1 MIKAL
6 LAARLKRTGLILTL
20 SVLLAA
26 SKWCVAMAEEY
37 PSRVVSLVVA
47 FPSGGGVD
55 TVGRVIAQKLTDA
68 LGQQVIVVNRPGAG
82 SVIGTRD
89 VAKAQPDG
97 YTLLLLVTGAGLPA
111 NPGYDME
118 KDFAPIGLI
127 ASVPIVI
134 MSNPSVPAKSL
145 AEVIA
150 LAKKEGEKLTVGTP
164 PAPTLNYFGA
174 EQFKAMTGTNITIVT
189 YKGTGPLTNDLVGGH
204 VMLAFNTLPP
214 AIGNIQAG
222 TLRAIAVGSPSRMA
236 AIPDVPTIAE
246 SGLPGLEIVQYYGL
260 VAPAGTP
267 QPIIERLNKEL
278 RKIVTSEDMKKR
290 LLDAGGDP
298 IASTPAEYM
307 QNIQREEGKWQAV
320 IKKLGLVI
328 NY

>member
-1 MIKAL
+1 M
-6 LAARLKRTGLILTL
+6 G
-20 SVLLAA
+20 
-26 SKWCVAMAEEY
+26 
-37 PSRVVSLVVA
+37 
-47 FPSGGGVD
+47 
-55 TVGRVIAQKLTDA
+55 
-68 LGQQVIVVNRPGAG
+68 
-82 SVIGTRD
+82 
-89 VAKAQPDG
+89 
-97 YTLLLLVTGAGLPA
+97 
-111 NPGYDME
+111 

-134 MSNPSVPAKSL
+134 MSNPLVPVKTLSD
-145 AEVIA
+145 VIA
-150 LAKKEGEKLTVGTP
+150 LAKKDGDKLTVGTP

-174 EQFKAMTGTNITIVT
+174 EQFKAMTGTNLTIVT

-222 TLRAIAVGSPSRMA
+222 KLRAIAVGSPQRMA

-246 SGLPGLEIVQYYGL
+246 SGLQGLEIVQYYGL

-267 QPIIERLNKEL
+267 QPIIDRLNKEL
-278 RKIVTSEDMKKR
+278 SKIVSTDDMKKR

-298 IASTPAEYM
+298 VVSTPGEYA

-328 NY
+328 KN

>member
-1 MIKAL
+1 MTKTLFAAEFKRAAFILAL
-6 LAARLKRTGLILTL
+6 AGTLAAPPWR
-20 SVLLAA
+20 
-26 SKWCVAMAEEY
+26 VAGAEDY
-37 PSRVVSLVVA
+37 PSRVISLVVA
-47 FPSGGGVD
+47 FPAGGGVD
-55 TVGRVIAQKLTDA
+55 TVGRVVAQKLTDA
-68 LGQQVIVVNRPGAG
+68 LGEQVIVVNRPGAG

-89 VAKAQPDG
+89 VARAQADG
-97 YTLLLLVTGAGLPA
+97 YTLLLLVTGAGLPT
-111 NPGYDME
+111 NPGYDMA
-118 KDFAPIGLI
+118 KDFAPVGLI

-150 LAKKEGEKLTVGTP
+150 LAKKDGDKLTVGTP

-222 TLRAIAVGSPSRMA
+222 KLRAIAVGSPGRMA

-246 SGLPGLEIVQYYGL
+246 AGLPGLEIVQYYGL

-267 QPIIERLNKEL
+267 QPIIERLNREL

-298 IASTPAEYM
+298 LASTPAEYA

-320 IKKLGLVI
+320 IKKLGLVV

>member
-1 MIKAL
+1 MRAHL
-6 LAARLKRTGLILTL
+6 GLIGAAGIAM
-20 SVLLAA
+20 SVFAA
-26 SKWCVAMAEEY
+26 MSMPAAAEDY
-37 PSRVVSLVVA
+37 PSHPVSLVVA
-47 FPSGGGVD
+47 FPAGGGVD
-55 TVGRVIAQKLTDA
+55 TVGRVVAQKLTDA
-68 LGQQVIVVNRPGAG
+68 LGQQVLVVNRPGAG

-89 VAKAQPDG
+89 VARAQADG
-97 YTLLLLVTGAGLPA
+97 YTLLLLVTGAGLPE
-111 NPGYDME
+111 NPGYDMG

-134 MSNPSVPAKSL
+134 MSNPSVPVKSL
-145 AEVIA
+145 SEVIA
-150 LAKKEGEKLTVGTP
+150 LAKKDGDKVTVGTP

-222 TLRAIAVGSPSRMA
+222 KLRAIAVGSPQRMA
-236 AIPDVPTIAE
+236 AIPDVPTIGE
-246 SGLPGLEIVQYYGL
+246 SGLSGLEIVQYYGL

-267 QPIIERLNKEL
+267 QPIIDRLNNEL
-278 RKIVTSEDMKKR
+278 RKIVTSDDMKKR

-298 IASTPAEYM
+298 VVSTPEEYA

-320 IKKLGLVI
+320 IKKLGLVVK
-328 NY
+328 N

>member
-1 MIKAL
+1 
-6 LAARLKRTGLILTL
+6 
-20 SVLLAA
+20 
-26 SKWCVAMAEEY
+26 
-37 PSRVVSLVVA
+37 
-47 FPSGGGVD
+47 
-55 TVGRVIAQKLTDA
+55 
-68 LGQQVIVVNRPGAG
+68 
-82 SVIGTRD
+82 VIGTRD
-89 VAKAQPDG
+89 VARAQADG
-97 YTLLLLVTGAGLPA
+97 YTLLLLVTGAGLPE
-111 NPGYDME
+111 NPGYDMG

-134 MSNPSVPAKSL
+134 MSNPSVPVKLLS
-145 AEVIA
+145 EVIA
-150 LAKKEGEKLTVGTP
+150 LARKDGDKVTVGTP

-222 TLRAIAVGSPSRMA
+222 ALRAIAVGSPQRMA

-267 QPIIERLNKEL
+267 QPIIDRLNTEL
-278 RKIVTSEDMKKR
+278 RRIVTSDDMKKR

-298 IASTPAEYM
+298 VVSTPEEYA

-320 IKKLGLVI
+320 IKKLGLVVK
-328 NY
+328 N

>member
-1 MIKAL
+1 MTEVL
-6 LAARLKRTGLILTL
+6 LAARLRRTALMITL

-26 SKWCVAMAEEY
+26 PAWRDARAEEY
-37 PSRVVSLVVA
+37 PSRTVSLVIA
-47 FPSGGGVD
+47 FPAGGGVD
-55 TVGRVIAQKLTDA
+55 AVGRVIAQKLTDA
-68 LGQQVIVVNRPGAG
+68 LDQQAVVVNRPGAG

-97 YTLLLLVTGAGLPA
+97 YTLLLLATGASVPA
-111 NPGYDME
+111 NPGYDLE

-134 MSNPSVPAKSL
+134 MSNPSLPAKSL

-150 LAKKEGEKLTVGTP
+150 LAKKEGAKLTVGTP

-174 EQFKAMTGTNITIVT
+174 EQFKAMTGTDMTIVT

-214 AIGNIQAG
+214 AIGNIRSGA
-222 TLRAIAVGSPSRMA
+222 LRAIAVGSPSRMA

-246 SGLPGLEIVQYYGL
+246 SGLPGLEIVLYYGL
-260 VAPAGTP
+260 VAPAATP

-278 RKIVTSEDMKKR
+278 RKIVTSEDVKR
-290 LLDAGGDP
+290 HLTDLGGDP
-298 IASTPAEYM
+298 IASTPAEYAR
-307 QNIQREEGKWQAV
+307 NIQREEGKWQAV
-320 IKKLGLVI
+320 IKKLGLVV
-328 NY
+328 N

>member
-1 MIKAL
+1 M
-6 LAARLKRTGLILTL
+6 AR
-20 SVLLAA
+20 VLLAA
-26 SKWCVAMAEEY
+26 QLRRTTLILTILLATLQSSIATAAEY

-47 FPSGGGVD
+47 FPAGGGVD
-55 TVGRVIAQKLTDA
+55 TVGRAIAQKLGEA

-89 VAKAQPDG
+89 VARAQPDG
-97 YTLLLLVTGAGLPA
+97 YTLLLLVTEAALPA
-111 NPGYDME
+111 NPGYDPE
-118 KDFAPIGLI
+118 RDFAPIGLI

-134 MSNPSVPAKSL
+134 MSNPSLPAKSL

-150 LAKKEGEKLTVGTP
+150 LARKDGEKLTVGTP

-174 EQFKAMTGTNITIVT
+174 EQFKAMTGTRITIVT

-214 AIGNIQAG
+214 AIGNIQSGA
-222 TLRAIAVGSPSRMA
+222 LRAIAVGSPSRMT

-246 SGLPGLEIVQYYGL
+246 AGLQGLEIVQYYGL

-267 QPIIERLNKEL
+267 QPIIERLNQEL
-278 RKIVTSEDMKKR
+278 RRIVGSEEMKQR

-298 IASTPAEYM
+298 IVSTPAEYR
-307 QNIQREEGKWQAV
+307 QNIHREESKWQAV
-320 IKKLGLVI
+320 IKKLGLV

>member
-1 MIKAL
+1 MTEVL
-6 LAARLKRTGLILTL
+6 LAARLRRTALIVTL

-26 SKWCVAMAEEY
+26 PAWRDAIAEEY
-37 PSRVVSLVVA
+37 PSRNVSLVVA
-47 FPSGGGVD
+47 FPAGGGVD
-55 TVGRVIAQKLTDA
+55 AVGRLIAQKLTDA

-89 VAKAQPDG
+89 VARAPPDG
-97 YTLLLLVTGAGLPA
+97 YTLLLLVTGAALPA
-111 NPGYDME
+111 NPGYDLE
-118 KDFAPIGLI
+118 KDFAAIGLI

-145 AEVIA
+145 AEVVA
-150 LAKKEGEKLTVGTP
+150 LAKKEGAKLTVGTP

-174 EQFKAMTGTNITIVT
+174 EQFKAMTGTDITIVT

-214 AIGNIQAG
+214 AIGNIQSGA
-222 TLRAIAVGSPSRMA
+222 LRAIAVGSPSRMA

-260 VAPAGTP
+260 VAPAATP

-278 RKIVTSEDMKKR
+278 RKIVTSEDVKKR
-290 LLDAGGDP
+290 LIDAGGDP
-298 IASTPAEYM
+298 IASTPAEYAR
-307 QNIQREEGKWQAV
+307 NIQREEGKWQAV
-320 IKKLGLVI
+320 IKKLGLVV
-328 NY
+328 N